1 MEVKFCTLLLMATA
15 ATAAAGETKEAQCVS
30 YNMEPELYKAYQQ
43 ALEEAASNT
52 DTVLPTE
59 GLLPSCSPPAE
70 VVTIT
75 VATVVNYIVNISW
88 PYSLDQ
94 GWYIAASCYPAFTN
108 NTGSSH
114 PSSPPPPWVRGLIDV
129 YYDAYDS
136 YCSGCDEL
144 QWSKDTDSGSHLL
157 LVKSIKGLLPLLN
170 AFQTSIYSILYQ
182 GTNKFD
188 VHVHTEPSTLIL
200 NLTIPELSKM
210 PANYE
215 LRESLT
221 SALTWVSQY
230 AAD

>member
-1 MEVKFCTLLLMATA
+1 
-15 ATAAAGETKEAQCVS
+15 
-30 YNMEPELYKAYQQ
+30 MEPELYKAYQQ

-52 DTVLPTE
+52 DTLYYLQRAFYP
-59 GLLPSCSPPAE
+59 PDSPPAE

-88 PYSLDQ
+88 PYSLDSDRYAYQ
-94 GWYIAASCYPAFTN
+94 TDNMPDSSCACCPAFTN
-108 NTGSSH
+108 NTRSYH
-114 PSSPPPPWVRGLIDV
+114 PPWVRDDCYDDYDV
-129 YYDAYDS
+129 YAYCCGYDI
-136 YCSGCDEL
+136 L
-144 QWSKDTDSGSHLL
+144 QWSKDTDSGSHLS
-157 LVKSIKGLLPLLN
+157 LVKSIKGLLPLPN

-188 VHVHTEPSTLIL
+188 VHTEPSTLIL

-215 LRESLT
+215 LRESLS